1 MPSKHNHYSPSA
13 QASRRAELLGLI
25 RTRLRPLLN
34 EKADAPYLLWWDQPR
49 VELWASSAFF
59 AGGPEDIAFGNTIVR
74 HVRDALGHTPG
85 PGPFEA
91 SASASLLAE
100 HGDRLE
106 PDVRDFLVHVLVG
119 NCECART
126 ADFQFHGYNDNMPT
140 MWTWAQLYAGE
151 NFDRPDLL
159 RIAHAN
165 LRQLQD
171 LLRRRGAVSEYGMG
185 YSTHRQGGL
194 ARIAEF
200 SRDAEIRQ
208 LARDLEARVWAEI
221 AGHWHP
227 GLGEVVGAS
236 MRGGAPI
243 NSEMHALFIQIF
255 GREIERPWMPQESH
269 WGTRAAVVD
278 MGLDPDKYIFAYPF
292 AFSAEFASATYH
304 VPDEVAALFYRKAM
318 PFRFACT
325 AENGYVNEGIY
336 CKQIPVYGQGGILIT
351 TKLTDE
357 VVEIEDCPQHG
368 AQPHQITTWHGRHFG
383 LGTSTTNMF
392 TTSHALRCSYRRRE
406 TPRGLEDMGALC
418 LRYNIN
424 GKVPGGL
431 LPNLYPKSPDDQPQP
446 AGNYCQLYRDMGRHF
461 CLQHEHTVLCLST
474 PDYREYWGVK
484 EMRLD
489 LLLLQEAG
497 KVRRWEIAG
506 DGSRIDI
513 DEGAVYF
520 SIRPLIG
527 RWLLDG
533 AGGTAPS
540 TERLEGRVP
549 PRPAPRVREINE
561 WLVVSLYN
569 YEGPSRR
576 FGKREIAKLGNGFIL
591 EVRDAEE
598 FADFAS
604 FQAQMAEARV
614 LDQLYGG
621 RRRVHY
627 ARPGLRLSTHYCPYM
642 HTVMQASVNGVEK
655 PWEKLSFSNGIEKTL
670 PFMDDKPAP
679 GFEDWGWIETQMT
692 RPVETYNPRE

>member
-1 MPSKHNHYSPSA
+1 MNTKDINKNIHADNRQAWSEKA
-13 QASRRAELLGLI
+13 QKERRVGLLDLI
-25 RTRLRPLLN
+25 RGKLRPLLDEN
-34 EKADAPYLLWWDQPR
+34 ADAPYLLWWDQGR
-49 VELWASSAFF
+49 VELWASNAFF
-59 AGGPEDIAFGNTIVR
+59 AGESKDIAFGNTIVR
-74 HVRDALGHTPG
+74 HMRDVLKHESG

-91 SASASLLAE
+91 CAAAGLLAE
-100 HGDRLE
+100 HGERLDADTRE
-106 PDVRDFLVHVLVG
+106 FLIHVMLG
-119 NCECART
+119 NCEYAKT

-159 RIAHAN
+159 KIAHAN
-165 LRQLQD
+165 LGQLKD
-171 LLRRRGAVSEYGMG
+171 MLRRRGAVSEYGMG

-194 ARIAEF
+194 ARIAEY
-200 SRDAEIRQ
+200 SRDTETRQ
-208 LARDLEARVWAEI
+208 LARDLEARIWAEI

-236 MRGGAPI
+236 MRGGTPI

-255 GREIERPWMPQESH
+255 GREIERPWMPQESQ
-269 WGTRAAVVD
+269 WGTQAPVVEL
-278 MGLDPDKYIFAYPF
+278 GHDPEKYIFAYPF
-292 AFSAEFASATYH
+292 GFAAEFASVTYH
-304 VPDEVAALFYRKAM
+304 VPDEVAALFYRKEI

-351 TKLTDE
+351 AKLTDE
-357 VVEIEDCPQHG
+357 VIEIEDCPQHG

-392 TTSHALRCSYRRRE
+392 TTSHALRCNYRRQE
-406 TPRGLEDMGALC
+406 TPRGLEDMGVC
-418 LRYNIN
+418 TLRYNIN
-424 GKVPGGL
+424 GKVPGGR
-431 LPNLYPKSPDDQPQP
+431 LPNLYPKSLEDQPKP
-446 AGNYCQLYRDMGRHF
+446 AENYCQLYRDMGRHF
-461 CLQHEHTVLCLST
+461 CLQHENTVLCLST
-474 PDYREYWGVK
+474 PDYREYWDVK

-489 LLLLQEAG
+489 LLFLQQAG
-497 KVRRWEIAG
+497 KVRHWEIAP

-513 DEGAVYF
+513 NDGAVYF

-527 RWLLDG
+527 RHL
-533 AGGTAPS
+533 
-540 TERLEGRVP
+540 ERQETI
-549 PRPAPRVREINE
+549 RVREINE

-569 YEGPSRR
+569 YEGPSRSFR
-576 FGKREIAKLGNGFIL
+576 KREIAKQGNGFVL
-591 EVRDAEE
+591 EVRDAGE

-627 ARPGLRLSTHYCPYM
+627 VRPDLRLSTHYCPYT
-642 HTVMQASVNGVEK
+642 HTVMQASVNGIEK

-670 PFMDDKPAP
+670 PFMDDKPAV
-679 GFEDWGWIETQMT
+679 GFEDWEWIETQMK
-692 RPVETYNPRE
+692 RKVETYNPVE